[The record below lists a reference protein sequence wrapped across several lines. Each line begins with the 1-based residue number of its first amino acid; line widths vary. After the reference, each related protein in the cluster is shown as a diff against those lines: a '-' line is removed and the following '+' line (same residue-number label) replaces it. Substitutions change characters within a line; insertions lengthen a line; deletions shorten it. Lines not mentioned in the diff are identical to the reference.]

1 MDKNINMIA
10 KICRNSNYTGVL
22 KKNIDTYALRINI
35 NMSTM
40 LAKNT

>member
-22 KKNIDTYALRINI
+22 KNIDTYALRINI